1 MLKGIAP
8 VEQLVSA
15 GEEKQPALRNYQGGL
30 MSIHGVEKA
39 FWTLGKD
46 PDAIGQLKADPELF
60 LAQFVLSESERKMIR
75 ENDLKSL
82 ADQGVN
88 TLLTLMVWPM
98 FNGPDGMPFDY
109 LTHMNGGV
117 PVEGMEGVAPEN

>member
-1 MLKGIAP
+1 
-8 VEQLVSA
+8 
-15 GEEKQPALRNYQGGL
+15 

-46 PDAIGQLKADPELF
+46 PEAIGQFKADPGVF
-60 LAQFVLSESERKMIR
+60 LDRFALTDAERKMIR

-98 FNGPDGMPFDY
+98 LNGPDGMPFDY

-117 PVEGMEGVAPEN
+117 PVEGMEGFAPEN

>member
-1 MLKGIAP
+1 
-8 VEQLVSA
+8 
-15 GEEKQPALRNYQGGL
+15 
-30 MSIHGVEKA
+30 MSMHAVEKA

-46 PDAIGQLKADPELF
+46 PEAIEQFKADPDGF
-60 LAQFVLSESERKMIR
+60 LRQFLLTDSERKMIM

-98 FNGPDGMPFDY
+98 LNGPEGMPFDY
-109 LTHMNGGV
+109 LTHMNGGE
-117 PVEGMEGVAPEN
+117 PPAMMAAFEQPQG